1 MTNLVAVLG
10 PHTCLGVNGHVEVP
24 KDHDVNSS
32 ENVHVGNML
41 SHLLR
46 SQTSSAQVR
55 AYRRLTFSLATS
67 LAWY

>member
-1 MTNLVAVLG
+1 MTNLVAILG
-10 PHTCLGVNGHVEVP
+10 PHTCLGVNGHVKVP
-24 KDHDVNSS
+24 KVHDVNSS
-32 ENVHVGNML
+32 ENVVGNMF